1 MFGEF
6 YKKTFKNNGICHF
19 DISYVSAFDAVQAIK
34 DAGGLAVLAHPGQQ
48 QNFHLIPGLK
58 KHGLDGIELNHHSHS
73 VLDKK
78 TIREYASAYG
88 LFMTG
93 GSDFHGEYEPQVEG
107 IGDILSDESG
117 IEALCY

>member
-1 MFGEF
+1 M
-6 YKKTFKNNGICHF
+6 
-19 DISYVSAFDAVQAIK
+19 
-34 DAGGLAVLAHPGQQ
+34 
-48 QNFHLIPGLK
+48 
-58 KHGLDGIELNHHSHS
+58 
-73 VLDKK
+73 LDKK

-93 GSDFHGEYEPQVEG
+93 GRDYHGEYEPLVEG